1 MGGFF
6 FEFEAVRTESSDR
19 DAPRRAHDKSERV
32 ECMALSDTS
41 RKTVEGMIDQFLSPA
56 CYYDVLVISYE
67 TFRAQH
73 QRFARK
79 KDSAD
84 IIVCDEAHRLKN
96 DEAQTSQ
103 ALASLACRKRV
114 LLSGT
119 PMQNDLVEFF
129 AMSNFTNPGGACA
142 ASFLLHASSPSSGA
156 GGGRRAR
163 SRRWRLR
170 DMTSTRPPRAVFG
183 TKDKF
188 TKYYEGPI
196 LRGREPDATD
206 KQKKLGKARQKELS
220 DLSDHF
226 IIRRMNRLN
235 AEHLPPKLTQVVCCK
250 LTPTQ
255 QRMYE
260 HVVRK
265 RDRVAATQGHVKDT
279 LGVIQRLQ
287 KICNHPS
294 LATQVDA
301 SASRVQ
307 RDDARELE
315 SLMPENDFA
324 ASAPRGR
331 GGRIDHRYARMVD
344 PALSGKLR
352 VLHALMSELRRKGR
366 ERIVVVSVYM
376 TTLDL
381 IEQMCNQEDWPSC
394 KLGGSTSTKKRK
406 QFNDEFNDPTANYFA
421 FLLSS
426 KAGGCGLNLI
436 GGSRLVMFDLD
447 WNPATV

>member
-1 MGGFF
+1 MGGLFF
-6 FEFEAVRTESSDR
+6 
-19 DAPRRAHDKSERV
+19 
-32 ECMALSDTS
+32 
-41 RKTVEGMIDQFLSPA
+41 
-56 CYYDVLVISYE
+56 
-67 TFRAQH
+67 
-73 QRFARK
+73 
-79 KDSAD
+79 DSGP
-84 IIVCDEAHRLKN
+84 IR
-96 DEAQTSQ
+96 
-103 ALASLACRKRV
+103 
-114 LLSGT
+114 
-119 PMQNDLVEFF
+119 
-129 AMSNFTNPGGACA
+129 A
-142 ASFLLHASSPSSGA
+142 ASGP
-156 GGGRRAR
+156 
-163 SRRWRLR
+163 SRRVGERGVDR
-170 DMTSTRPPRAVFG
+170 ETTTPPTRPPHAVFG

>member
-1 MGGFF
+1 
-6 FEFEAVRTESSDR
+6 
-19 DAPRRAHDKSERV
+19 
-32 ECMALSDTS
+32 
-41 RKTVEGMIDQFLSPA
+41 
-56 CYYDVLVISYE
+56 
-67 TFRAQH
+67 
-73 QRFARK
+73 
-79 KDSAD
+79 
-84 IIVCDEAHRLKN
+84 
-96 DEAQTSQ
+96 
-103 ALASLACRKRV
+103 
-114 LLSGT
+114 
-119 PMQNDLVEFF
+119 
-129 AMSNFTNPGGACA
+129 
-142 ASFLLHASSPSSGA
+142 
-156 GGGRRAR
+156 
-163 SRRWRLR
+163 
-170 DMTSTRPPRAVFG
+170 
-183 TKDKF
+183 
-188 TKYYEGPI
+188 
-196 LRGREPDATD
+196 
-206 KQKKLGKARQKELS
+206 
-220 DLSDHF
+220 LSDHF

-447 WNPATV
+447 WNPATVTDAASYLAVPRCRGAFTPSTRVASRRGGRSDREMAWTRPRDPTIHTGQAGRRAVLARRAAVPVLYLQICVFRNVGGADAPAATLQGGPPERHRGQGPGA

>member
-1 MGGFF
+1 M
-6 FEFEAVRTESSDR
+6 
-19 DAPRRAHDKSERV
+19 
-32 ECMALSDTS
+32 
-41 RKTVEGMIDQFLSPA
+41 
-56 CYYDVLVISYE
+56 
-67 TFRAQH
+67 
-73 QRFARK
+73 
-79 KDSAD
+79 
-84 IIVCDEAHRLKN
+84 
-96 DEAQTSQ
+96 
-103 ALASLACRKRV
+103 
-114 LLSGT
+114 
-119 PMQNDLVEFF
+119 
-129 AMSNFTNPGGACA
+129 
-142 ASFLLHASSPSSGA
+142 
-156 GGGRRAR
+156 
-163 SRRWRLR
+163 
-170 DMTSTRPPRAVFG
+170 
-183 TKDKF
+183 
-188 TKYYEGPI
+188 
-196 LRGREPDATD
+196 RGREPDATD

-406 QFNDEFNDPTANYFA
+406 QFNDEFNDPTAEIGVSYFRMKGVCGG
-421 FLLSS
+421 FTPSS
-426 KAGGCGLNLI
+426 
-436 GGSRLVMFDLD
+436 
-447 WNPATV
+447 